1 MLDGGERLDGGSW
14 KESGGLGGVLEAR
27 LAFKG
32 QSGLFPF
39 LPSSAVMSP
48 SRATL
53 NFYWKIHRIPSLVPP
68 RSKERNI

>member
-1 MLDGGERLDGGSW
+1 MLDGGERLDEGSW

-53 NFYWKIHRIPSLVPP
+53 NQLLLGNPPNSVPGTTTLQ
-68 RSKERNI
+68 ELN